1 MCWGWLALN
10 STDNLSHGG
19 LQEEGELVNGRT
31 EGCPELFPAL
41 TALPTTFY
49 SVFQMTLAKLN
60 FQLNFI
66 QCWDQQLH
74 FVFVSFF

>member
-41 TALPTTFY
+41 TALPAIFY
-49 SVFQMTLAKLN
+49 SVILYSAETNNYILCLSQFLSL
-60 FQLNFI
+60 
-66 QCWDQQLH
+66 
-74 FVFVSFF
+74 